1 MGIFFFLSDKLCALQ
16 PYLNFKLRDVKYL
29 HLITQNKKNQV
40 KMAVVFSSHNLI
52 SIHKKYNFASK
63 FDRVYFLI
71 SKRPFVQYLLLI
83 RKEGT

>member
-1 MGIFFFLSDKLCALQ
+1 
-16 PYLNFKLRDVKYL
+16 
-29 HLITQNKKNQV
+29 
-40 KMAVVFSSHNLI
+40 MAVAFSSHNLI
-52 SIHKKYNFASK
+52 SIHKKYNFASQ